1 MKKEQIGGMFFML
14 LFLMFVGLYFTASN
28 GYYETE
34 ERKKTTLT
42 QEQIQ
47 AFEKD
52 VADGKKVDIENYLNL
67 NKKDYDNQIS
77 SVTLAISEKIGKTF
91 EKGLNSFFKAIERA
105 MSQKQID
112 YFYLLIYDIFKK
124 RNGEIKQWNSQQ
136 KYKQVIRYMK

>member
-14 LFLMFVGLYFTASN
+14 LFLMFIGLYFTASS

-91 EKGLNSFFKAIERA
+91 EKGLNSFFKAMERA
-105 MSQKQID
+105 MSQK
-112 YFYLLIYDIFKK
+112 
-124 RNGEIKQWNSQQ
+124 
-136 KYKQVIRYMK
+136 

>member
-91 EKGLNSFFKAIERA
+91 EKGLNSFFKAMERA
-105 MSQKQID
+105 MSQK
-112 YFYLLIYDIFKK
+112 
-124 RNGEIKQWNSQQ
+124 
-136 KYKQVIRYMK
+136 